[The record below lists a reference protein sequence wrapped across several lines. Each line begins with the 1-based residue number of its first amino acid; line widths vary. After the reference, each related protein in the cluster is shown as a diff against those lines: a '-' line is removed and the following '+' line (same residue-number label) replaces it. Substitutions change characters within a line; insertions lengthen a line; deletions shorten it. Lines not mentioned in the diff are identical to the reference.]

1 VVPTIARGTV
11 WFNRQTNRTRNGE
24 TAIRFSPGTKWT
36 VWRLHGQLVRPAWG
50 MIQSDMRRIVLTIL
64 LLAVGGLGIVGV
76 HSWFEKQSRRK
87 REAAYDSILRSY
99 TQALK
104 PGMTRKQV
112 EDYLRAKNVSFQQ
125 MSGIN
130 GDSWDDLIKIG
141 QEEEHPWYCSE
152 HIVYLAF
159 QFADYEQPG
168 KHLDL
173 GANKLDTLRAVTIY
187 HKLEGCL

>member
-1 VVPTIARGTV
+1 M
-11 WFNRQTNRTRNGE
+11 
-24 TAIRFSPGTKWT
+24 IR
-36 VWRLHGQLVRPAWG
+36 
-50 MIQSDMRRIVLTIL
+50 SDMRRIVLTIL

-112 EDYLRAKNVSFQQ
+112 EDYLRTKNVSFQQ

-159 QFADYEQPG
+159 QFADYEQLG
-168 KHLDL
+168 KPLDL
-173 GANKLDTLRAVTIY
+173 EANKLDTLRAVTIY
-187 HKLEGCL
+187 HRLEGCL